1 MLFLPSPVIPAQVV
15 QYYLFFLFKRCC
27 PSKGRHF
34 EYALR
39 YLNLKWVWTRELFRA
54 PKYWYLPLFFN
65 VGCHSATSLLLL
77 CFAASSCHGL
87 CFEQKATF
95 FAPFPCFA
103 SHKVSP
109 EKENSQDVNCT
120 IWGEKHAFL
129 LWVWLSRF
137 CTTFDVFR
145 FKRWKMV
152 KMNAQAIAHPPV
164 CRLAP
169 FRPTVMEL

>member
-54 PKYWYLPLFFN
+54 PKCWYLPLFFN

-77 CFAASSCHGL
+77 YFAASSCHGL
-87 CFEQKATF
+87 CFEQKSAF
-95 FAPFPCFA
+95 FASFPCFA

-120 IWGEKHAFL
+120 IWGEKRAFL
-129 LWVWLSRF
+129 WVPIPIF
-137 CTTFDVFR
+137 CTIFDVFW
-145 FKRWKMV
+145 FKRWKML
-152 KMNAQAIAHPPV
+152 KMKAQAIAHPPV
-164 CRLAP
+164 YMLAP